1 MSPLPTGELLR
12 RQKLTISD
20 RALTVHTMI
29 NNNNNSNNN
38 NNNNNNDDD
47 ADYLQFI
54 HLKKL
59 FRQNTIIII
68 QFLSF

>member
-1 MSPLPTGELLR
+1 MSTLPTGELLR

-29 NNNNNSNNN
+29 NNNNN
-38 NNNNNNDDD
+38 NNNNNNDD
-47 ADYLQFI
+47 ADYLQLI